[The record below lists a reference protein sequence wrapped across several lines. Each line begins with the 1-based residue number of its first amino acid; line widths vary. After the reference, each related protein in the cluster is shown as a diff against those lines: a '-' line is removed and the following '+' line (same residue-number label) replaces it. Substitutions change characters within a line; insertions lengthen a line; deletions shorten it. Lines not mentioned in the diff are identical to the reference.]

1 MKIGTH
7 SCVFHLTSDGE
18 SIMSRHYITI
28 TVNGEPRQAEVDAR
42 KLLVHFLRDDLGVTG
57 THVGCDTTQCG
68 ACTVHLD
75 GRAVKSCT
83 VLAVQADGAAV
94 ETIECLSKA
103 GNGEHPLLSAFRE
116 HHALQCGFCTPGMV
130 MSALELLHRAPRP
143 GEEGI
148 RTWLKGNFCRCTGY
162 QHIVDAIRASGEPG
176 AIGDTEAAITSPP
189 SSQDS
194 MMAGTEV
201 ATSNAVPPAQPRGA
215 TQAARFFGR
224 PLPRREDKRHLRGRG
239 RFTDDVRP
247 ANAAGAL
254 HVALVRSPHAH
265 ARIRSVSVDRAA
277 KMPGVVSVVTGAD
290 LLDAASPLPTNW
302 ILPGM
307 RVPVHRVLAG
317 DVVRFHGEGVAAVVA
332 VDPYAAADAADVVDI
347 GYETLP
353 AVTDPWQSAQPG
365 APLVHPGLGSAPE
378 DGNVLFRAPI
388 YAGDYPAARERA
400 DVVIRQRLRNQ
411 NLVPGALEPRSV
423 LADYDDHAD
432 TVTVHSST
440 QSPHL
445 IKRMLAEVLSFPEDR
460 LRVVAPDVG
469 GGFGSKLHLYPEE
482 VLVTALAIRLRRA
495 VKWTA
500 TRSEDFQATNHGRDH
515 VQDVEVC
522 ATADG
527 VITGVKAT
535 LYANLGAYL
544 SDMAA
549 GIPTANCA
557 LMVTG
562 AYRIANTQ
570 IDTIGVLTN
579 TSRIDTYR
587 GAGRPE
593 ATYLIERM
601 VDQLARELGADPAEI
616 RRRNFIP
623 PDAFPYQSPL
633 FVYDSGNYEHNMD
646 KALSIAG
653 YEELR
658 REQAELRRRGRYRGI
673 GLATYTE
680 FTGLGSG
687 RATAAVGFAYGG
699 WEYARVLVHP
709 TGRVSVHVGS
719 ADQGQ
724 GHATA
729 YAQIAADSLGL
740 QPDGIDIVEGDTARV
755 EFGQGTFN
763 SRSMPVGGSA
773 VHECGQK
780 VLAKARRFAAHAL
793 GVTEDD
799 VRYEAGIFTAPEQA
813 HGTRRE
819 SVTWDDVARLAHFV
833 PDIPPGLEP
842 GLDERVFYDPKELT
856 FPFGTYIAVVDVDPA
871 TGDITIERFLAV
883 DDCGPLINPL
893 LARGQVHGGIA
904 QGLGQA
910 LLEGARYDDQG
921 SLISRDWTTYAFP
934 RAQHIP
940 RLETAHT
947 ITPSPFT
954 CAGVKGIGEAGAIGA
969 PPAIVNAVLDAL
981 APLGVTHLDMPLHPE
996 QVLTAIRRAAA
1007 HGGASGGAR

>member
-1 MKIGTH
+1 LPVELPGSFSVRHATLAAIIAH
-7 SCVFHLTSDGE
+7 RHLPSRTSKMRTD
-18 SIMSRHYITI
+18 MSRHYVTV

-83 VLAVQADGAAV
+83 ILAVQADGATVDTV
-94 ETIECLSKA
+94 ESLTRA
-103 GNGEHPLLSAFRE
+103 GDGEHPLLAAFRE
-116 HHALQCGFCTPGMV
+116 HHALQCGFCTPGMI
-130 MSALELLHRAPRP
+130 MSSLELLEREPHP
-143 GEEGI
+143 GEERI
-148 RTWLKGNFCRCTGY
+148 RAWLKGNFCRCTGY
-162 QHIVDAIRASGEPG
+162 QHIVDAIRAAGETTTSG
-176 AIGDTEAAITSPP
+176 DAAEMTTP
-189 SSQDS
+189 Q
-194 MMAGTEV
+194 
-201 ATSNAVPPAQPRGA
+201 AT
-215 TQAARFFGR
+215 RFFGQ
-224 PLPRREDKRHLRGRG
+224 PLTRREDDHHLRGRG

-247 ANAAGAL
+247 ADPAGTL
-254 HVALVRSPHAH
+254 HVALLRSPHAH
-265 ARIRSVSVDRAA
+265 ARIRSISLDRAV
-277 KMPGVVSVVTGAD
+277 KMPGVVTVVTGAD
-290 LLDAASPLPTNW
+290 LLGEVSPLPTNW
-302 ILPGM
+302 VLPGM
-307 RVPVHRVLAG
+307 PVPVHRVLA
-317 DVVRFHGEGVAAVVA
+317 DTVARFHGEGIAAVVA
-332 VDPYAAADAADVVDI
+332 GDAYTAADAAGVIEV
-347 GYETLP
+347 GYEPLP
-353 AVTDPWQSAQPG
+353 AVTDPWQAAQPG
-365 APLVHPGLGSAPE
+365 APLVHPGLTGSE
-378 DGNVLFRAPI
+378 DGNIVFRVPI
-388 YAGDYPAARERA
+388 HAGDYAAAQERA
-400 DVVIRQRLRNQ
+400 GVVIRQRLRNQ
-411 NLVPGALEPRSV
+411 NLIPCALEPRSV
-423 LADYDDHAD
+423 LAEYDDGAG

-440 QSPHL
+440 QSPHI
-445 IKRMLAEVLSFPEDR
+445 IKRMLAEVLSFPEER

-515 VQDVEVC
+515 VQDVELC

-527 VITGVKAT
+527 VITGIKAT
-535 LYANLGAYL
+535 LFANLGAYL

-562 AYRIANTQ
+562 AYRIPN
-570 IDTIGVLTN
+570 IHVDTLGVLTN
-579 TSRIDTYR
+579 TSRVDTYR

-601 VDQLARELGADPAEI
+601 VDQLARELRMDPAEI
-616 RRRNFIP
+616 RRRNYIP
-623 PDAFPYQSPL
+623 RDAFPYQSPL
-633 FVYDSGNYEHNMD
+633 FVFDSGDYAHNLD
-646 KALSIAG
+646 TALGIVG
-653 YEELR
+653 YEKLR
-658 REQAELRRRGRYRGI
+658 QEQAELRLQGRYRGI

-709 TGRVSVHVGS
+709 TGRVSVHVGT
-719 ADQGQ
+719 ADHGQ
-724 GHATA
+724 GHATT
-729 YAQIAADSLGL
+729 YAQIAADALGL
-740 QPDGIDIVEGDTARV
+740 RPDDIDIVEGDTARV

-763 SRSMPVGGSA
+763 SRSMPVGASA
-773 VHECGQK
+773 VHECSKK
-780 VLAKARRFAAHAL
+780 VLAKARRIAAHMLKTSA
-793 GVTEDD
+793 EN
-799 VRYEAGIFTAPEQA
+799 VRCEAAEFTTSQDQGGSP
-813 HGTRRE
+813 GG
-819 SVTWDDVARLAHFV
+819 VTWDDVARVAHFV

-842 GLDERVFYDPKELT
+842 GLDERVFYDPKDLT
-856 FPFGTYIAVVDVDPA
+856 FPFGTYVAVVDVDTS
-871 TGDITIERFLAV
+871 TGDITIDRFLAV

-893 LARGQVHGGIA
+893 LARGQIHGGIA

-910 LLEGARYDDQG
+910 LLEGAHYDGEG
-921 SLISRDWTTYAFP
+921 SLVSHNWTTYALP

-954 CAGVKGIGEAGAIGA
+954 AFGIKGIGEAGAIGT

-996 QVLTAIRRAAA
+996 QVLAAIRQATADR
-1007 HGGASGGAR
+1007 GTSGGAR